1 MGPGSSRESR
11 FPFGH
16 GVDGIRPLPV
26 ASVPMIDGSWA
37 AFGPGETVR
46 LNYYDWGPR
55 MHPKRVVCVH
65 GLTRQGRDFDELAK
79 GLSKVRR
86 IVCPDLVGRGRSGWL
101 IEKKLYSLDTYA
113 AHMSGL
119 LDHLGFEGIDWVGT
133 SLGGAIGIRLAAE
146 HPEQIG
152 RLVLNDIGPQV
163 EFEGVRAIAGYVGQ
177 DPRFNRLGEVA
188 EYLRTVH
195 ADFGAL
201 TDAQWSEMT
210 THSVIRHPEGGY
222 GLHYDPGIGLSFK
235 AVTKAPPPSWD
246 LWERIECPVLLLR
259 GEKSRLLSAATAE
272 RMAKTGPRAEV
283 VEIKGVGHA
292 PALMSADQI
301 AIVRDYLTEGDDDDS
316 DTGEDRA
323 PKRA

>member
-1 MGPGSSRESR
+1 MGTGPSRGGVR
-11 FPFGH
+11 CAGT
-16 GVDGIRPLPV
+16 GVDGIRPLTV
-26 ASVPMIDGSWA
+26 ASHPMIDGSWA

-86 IVCPDLVGRGRSGWL
+86 IVCPDLVGRGRSGWVTD
-101 IEKKLYSLDTYA
+101 KTLYSLDTYV

-133 SLGGAIGIRLAAE
+133 SLGGLIGMRLAAE
-146 HPEQIG
+146 RPELIR
-152 RLVLNDIGPQV
+152 RLILNDIGPQL
-163 EFEGVRAIAGYVGQ
+163 EFEGIKTIGGYVGQ
-177 DPRFNRLGEVA
+177 DPRFKRLGEVA
-188 EYLRTVH
+188 DYLRTVH

-201 TDAQWSEMT
+201 TDAQWSDMT
-210 THSVIRHPEGGY
+210 SHSVLRHPEGGY
-222 GLHYDPGIGLSFK
+222 GLHYDPAIGLAFK
-235 AVTKAPPPSWD
+235 SVTKPPPAT
-246 LWERIECPVLLLR
+246 WEIWQRIECPVLLLR
-259 GEKSRLLSAATAE
+259 GERSRLLSAATAE

-292 PALMSADQI
+292 PALMSEDQI
-301 AIVRDYLTEGDDDDS
+301 AIVRDYITAGDQDEAESGEGVAPR
-316 DTGEDRA
+316 RA
-323 PKRA
+323 